1 MSICLNCRKEI
12 PRHSPYKTFCKQS
25 CYDTYTVAETV
36 SESMSYIIS
45 AMRERNRDAVE
56 KELREENK
64 VLRIENAELRVIIEK
79 LK

>member
-1 MSICLNCRKEI
+1 M
-12 PRHSPYKTFCKQS
+12 
-25 CYDTYTVAETV
+25 AETLREGMFCIAA
-36 SESMSYIIS
+36 S
-45 AMRERNRDAVE
+45 RERNRDAVE